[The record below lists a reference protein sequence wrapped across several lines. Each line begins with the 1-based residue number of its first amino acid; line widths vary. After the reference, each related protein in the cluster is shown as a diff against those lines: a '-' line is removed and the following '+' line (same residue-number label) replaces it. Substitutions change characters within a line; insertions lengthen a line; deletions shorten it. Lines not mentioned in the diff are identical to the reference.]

1 MYIISIGDVKALCM
15 YVFMQAWLTSATHTF
30 QEVVESYNSSLKS
43 CGNILDSKRQLL
55 DDASVLLNHHLQSL

>member
-1 MYIISIGDVKALCM
+1 MLKLYVAM
-15 YVFMQAWLTSATHTF
+15 YVFIQAWLTSATHTF

-55 DDASVLLNHHLQSL
+55 DDASVLLNHNLQSL